1 MTEGE
6 TERDRDVGGM
16 RSRSASWLAWSL
28 AGLSVAM
35 FVAGVALTILS
46 LSGAPD
52 TRPSSTW
59 GTVGGLLIFVPFLAF
74 PLVGAL
80 IASKRPHNP
89 IGWICLTAGLF
100 WMLIS
105 LPISFGPYPV
115 TSAALTQGVWVP
127 PVGLLGIYVILLFP
141 DGKLPSRKWRPFAW
155 FAGMVMFLICV
166 GFIFLPGPLEG
177 YPGVRNPFGLE
188 GQPWASV
195 AASVVLPLLPL
206 CMLASALSLVWRYRH
221 AGREMREQIKWVAF
235 AASLVAAGYLVT
247 LISGLV
253 LASEASSAWRAFLE
267 IMVQLSFAGIP
278 VAIGFAVL
286 KYRLYDIDFIINR
299 ALVYGLS
306 TILLV
311 ATYFG
316 GVVGSQ
322 YVFRTLTGGE
332 TQLAIVASTLAIAA
346 VFNPLRRRMQ
356 AFVDSRFY
364 RRKYDAA
371 KTLAAFSAR
380 LRNETDVDVLRNDV
394 IGVVSSTV
402 QPAHAS
408 LWLRPDPEH
417 EGRSAAFTQF
427 GHHE

>member
-1 MTEGE
+1 
-6 TERDRDVGGM
+6 M

-346 VFNPLRRRMQ
+346 VFNPLRRRMR

>member
-346 VFNPLRRRMQ
+346 VFNPLE
-356 AFVDSRFY
+356 RF
-364 RRKYDAA
+364 
-371 KTLAAFSAR
+371 S
-380 LRNETDVDVLRNDV
+380 
-394 IGVVSSTV
+394 
-402 QPAHAS
+402 
-408 LWLRPDPEH
+408 
-417 EGRSAAFTQF
+417 
-427 GHHE
+427 

>member
-1 MTEGE
+1 
-6 TERDRDVGGM
+6 
-16 RSRSASWLAWSL
+16 
-28 AGLSVAM
+28 
-35 FVAGVALTILS
+35 
-46 LSGAPD
+46 
-52 TRPSSTW
+52 
-59 GTVGGLLIFVPFLAF
+59 
-74 PLVGAL
+74 
-80 IASKRPHNP
+80 
-89 IGWICLTAGLF
+89 
-100 WMLIS
+100 
-105 LPISFGPYPV
+105 
-115 TSAALTQGVWVP
+115 
-127 PVGLLGIYVILLFP
+127 
-141 DGKLPSRKWRPFAW
+141 
-155 FAGMVMFLICV
+155 
-166 GFIFLPGPLEG
+166 
-177 YPGVRNPFGLE
+177 
-188 GQPWASV
+188 
-195 AASVVLPLLPL
+195 
-206 CMLASALSLVWRYRH
+206 MLASALSLVWRYRH

>member
-417 EGRSAAFTQF
+417 EARSAAFTQF

>member
-206 CMLASALSLVWRYRH
+206 CMLASALSLVWRYRY